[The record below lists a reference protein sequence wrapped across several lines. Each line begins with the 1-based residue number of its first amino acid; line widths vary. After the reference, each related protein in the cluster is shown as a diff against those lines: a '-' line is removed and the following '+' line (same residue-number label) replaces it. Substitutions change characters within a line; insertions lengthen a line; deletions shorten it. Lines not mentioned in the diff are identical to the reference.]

1 MDESLKKFLKKINE
15 GKYLGRRARMRL
27 MERELN
33 RLQKNNDTRTSDGV
47 DGELP
52 RRDKG

>member
-1 MDESLKKFLKKINE
+1 MDESVKKFLKKINE

-33 RLQKNNDTRTSDGV
+33 RLQKNNDARTSNGV
-47 DGELP
+47 DAKASKRNES
-52 RRDKG
+52 

>member
-1 MDESLKKFLKKINE
+1 MDESIKNFLKRVNA

-33 RLQKNNDTRTSDGV
+33 RLQKKNDARTSDGV
-47 DGELP
+47 DGEVP
-52 RRDKG
+52 RRDES